1 MKILL
6 NKSVSFAGKILDMI
20 HRLTLS
26 ALGLNVYAYKVSE
39 SSFFK
44 LENDSIPK
52 EMVYLYSQAYLITN
66 VWN

>member
-1 MKILL
+1 
-6 NKSVSFAGKILDMI
+6 MI

-26 ALGLNVYAYKVSE
+26 ALGLNIYAYKVSE